1 MPGTRDGGLKA
12 KQTNLKRHGKN
23 FYANIGRKGGKKGHT
38 GGFASNKVG
47 KDGLTGL
54 ERAAIAG
61 RKGGQISKRGPAI
74 NLSAAKIAKI
84 RAELAEAEVE
94 ELKSK
99 IRLLKAR
106 LENVK

>member
-1 MPGTRDGGLKA
+1 MPGTREGGLKA

-61 RKGGQISKRGPAI
+61 RKGGQLSKRGPAI